1 MTRDIR
7 EILEIYKVDSNPNEK
22 KKLLLKGKKLLKSNS
37 YKDTQ
42 Y

>member
-22 KKLLLKGKKLLKSNS
+22 KKLLLKGKN
-37 YKDTQ
+37 Y
-42 Y
+42 